1 MRKFLLIISVLF
13 FLILPGLVT
22 PSCDTN
28 QGQIIPYVQVDL
40 YLLLYADLADVG
52 IGGTK
57 LIPGE
62 GVNGIVLYR
71 ESDLLFYAYDL
82 TCTLWPE
89 HDEAV
94 VEDPAFFGVFECP
107 DCGSTYL
114 LMNGGEPNS
123 GPARYPLVEYHT
135 SIQGDVLHVYN

>member
-1 MRKFLLIISVLF
+1 M
-13 FLILPGLVT
+13 LPGLVT
-22 PSCDTN
+22 PSCDSN
-28 QGQIIPYVQVDL
+28 RGLIIPYVKVDL
-40 YLLLYADLADVG
+40 YRLLYADLADVG
-52 IGGTK
+52 IGTTK
-57 LIPGE
+57 IIPGE

-71 ESDLLFYAYDL
+71 ESDLVFFAYDR

-94 VEDPAFFGVFECP
+94 VEDSTFFGVFECP

-114 LMNGGEPNS
+114 LMNGAEPNS